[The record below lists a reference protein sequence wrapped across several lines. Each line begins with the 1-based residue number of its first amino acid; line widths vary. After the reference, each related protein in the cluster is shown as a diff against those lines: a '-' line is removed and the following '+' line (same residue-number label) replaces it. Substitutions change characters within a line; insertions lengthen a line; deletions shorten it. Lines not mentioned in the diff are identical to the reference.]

1 MCVCTGGTFVRSW
14 TRRVLVLVL
23 CDEKNEERGDRVVN
37 DHARGRRWMDGS
49 IDRSIG
55 GADPFD
61 RGFAR
66 SRGSIDRS
74 VEGPRA
80 WTDGLHIESRLVDR
94 YRRSR
99 ARPPLR
105 RRARPRRRGAARSIH
120 SRGGH
125 LRETSTRTDDARA
138 RRTDARDGRTDGRT
152 VAVAATVSRVTSRV
166 VVHSRIHSFE
176 PGRPVSVAARGDDGG
191 GVPSP
196 RREVFHGGA
205 GERESTR
212 WWEKNDDDRWSM

>member
-1 MCVCTGGTFVRSW
+1 MDG
-14 TRRVLVLVL
+14 
-23 CDEKNEERGDRVVN
+23 
-37 DHARGRRWMDGS
+37 WMDRS
-49 IDRSIG
+49 IDRG
-55 GADPFD
+55 CRPF
-61 RGFAR
+61 R
-66 SRGSIDRS
+66 SGIRSIDRS

-99 ARPPLR
+99 ARPPPR

-152 VAVAATVSRVTSRV
+152 VTVAATVSRVTSRV